1 MNTSERPLLEH
12 VETLLAESANRD
24 HPLHDALERLFHHHL
39 EQQDRLERLI
49 SIADGFQQSAHEDLN
64 STRDQLE
71 RQLKRQRK
79 LSRIA
84 DRYQSLLRERNLALK
99 AASTVDPLTGLANRR
114 RLNEQLEQLTAASA
128 RHRRPFTLAM
138 VDIDHFKRVNDRHGH
153 GIGDRALEI
162 LAGTLRDSL
171 RTSDHCG
178 RWGGEEFLLLL
189 PETPLAQATSLME
202 RLGERLRGLQI
213 PVEARIKI
221 TLTASIGVA
230 EHRPDDDVQATI
242 QRADQALLAAKREG
256 RDRWRAAD

>member
-1 MNTSERPLLEH
+1 MKHQEPPLLEH
-12 VETLLAESANRD
+12 VEALLAEPANRD

-49 SIADGFQQSAHEDLN
+49 SIADGFQQSAHADLN

-99 AASTVDPLTGLANRR
+99 AASAVDPLTGLANRR
-114 RLNEQLEQLTAASA
+114 RLHEQLEQLTATSS
-128 RHRRPFTLAM
+128 RHHRPFTLAM
-138 VDIDHFKRVNDRHGH
+138 VDIDHFKRVNDYHGH
-153 GIGDRALEI
+153 GVGDRALEI
-162 LAGTLRDSL
+162 LASTLQDSL
-171 RTSDHCG
+171 RASDHCG

-189 PETPLAQATSLME
+189 PETPLPQATSLME
-202 RLGERLRGLQI
+202 RLGERLRGLKI
-213 PVEARIKI
+213 PVEANIKI

-230 EHRPDDDVQATI
+230 EHRPEDDIQATI

-256 RDRWRAAD
+256 RDRWRAAE